1 MTFARGFVA
10 TWHGVLTTRTLL
22 STTLLAVVLYAFYY
36 PAPYAHETAQRL
48 PVIVVDQAGSAF
60 SRAVV
65 RDLDATRAM
74 TVAGVVTDL
83 AQARAQMR
91 RGEADG
97 IILLTPG
104 LERQALTGAPG
115 AGVAVWVN
123 ATYLLRASTIG
134 AAVTAVLRDIA
145 TERLV
150 QGGQRARAGPPVT
163 VVRAALFNPT
173 GGYKGYVF
181 PAVAVI
187 IVQQTL
193 LFGVAIF
200 IGMRRRARDWRMG
213 HAEFFGSW
221 AAFTS
226 MGILSS
232 LFLFGLMFWLQGV
245 PLEQNMAGMLAVVPV
260 FSAAVAGAGLW
271 IGSVL
276 DCGERAMVILG
287 PTSVPF
293 FFLTGT
299 AWPLGQ
305 MPRFLQA
312 IAYLIPST
320 AGVHTFVPLNQMGA
334 TLADVRGDIGVL
346 VALTVG
352 YGALAWW
359 RIAGRGSAR
368 TAARPDGTVHGQLRT

>member
-1 MTFARGFVA
+1 MSVGRAFVA
-10 TWHGVLTTRTLL
+10 TWHAVLTTRTLL

-48 PVIVVDQAGSAF
+48 PVIVVDQAGSVF
-60 SRAVV
+60 SRALV
-65 RDLDATRAM
+65 RDLEATRAM

-83 AQARAQMR
+83 AQARARMR

-97 IILLTPG
+97 VILLTPG

-134 AAVTAVLRDIA
+134 AAVAAVLRDLA

-150 QGGQRARAGPPVT
+150 HGGQVVRAGPPVT
-163 VVRAALFNPT
+163 IVRVALFNPT

-200 IGMRRRARDWRMG
+200 IGMRRRAGNWRMG
-213 HAEFFGSW
+213 HAQFLGSW

-226 MGILSS
+226 MGILSC
-232 LFLFGLMFWLQGV
+232 LLLFGLMFWLQGV
-245 PLEQNMAGMLAVVPV
+245 PLEQNMAGMLAAVPL

-271 IGSVL
+271 IGSFF
-276 DCGERAMVILG
+276 DHGERAMVILG

-299 AWPLGQ
+299 AWPLDQ

-312 IAYLIPST
+312 IAQLIPST

-334 TLADVRGDIGVL
+334 TLSDVRGELGVL
-346 VALTVG
+346 AALALG
-352 YGALAWW
+352 YGGLAWW
-359 RIAGRGSAR
+359 RIAGLGPAQAR
-368 TAARPDGTVHGQLRT
+368 TKQKAQPTR